1 MKDPEAKLNTHMR
14 YTLGMIADQKGF
26 KMGRLT
32 LRFTSDG
39 IGETLSIS
47 DEQMQFSVRYK
58 DVVEL
63 VKETRHGSKS
73 KSGPAR

>member
-39 IGETLSIS
+39 SGETLSIS
-47 DEQMQFSVRYK
+47 DEQTMQFSVRYK

-73 KSGPAR
+73 KSGLA